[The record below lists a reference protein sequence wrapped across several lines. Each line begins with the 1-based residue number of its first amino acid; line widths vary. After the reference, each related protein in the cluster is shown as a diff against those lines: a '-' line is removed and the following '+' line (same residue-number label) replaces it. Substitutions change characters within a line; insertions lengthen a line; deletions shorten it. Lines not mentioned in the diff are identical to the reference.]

1 MNIIKTF
8 FVTLIILISL
18 TTNSQ
23 SKELDSISDNDWLVS
38 LEEYFFSLGNVK
50 GEFTQIDQIGNIAKG
65 IFYSNGRGSIRF
77 EYSNPSEMLIIINKG
92 IFAIKERKDSK
103 VNYYSLEDSPLANLL
118 SKDLALDNFH
128 INTLEIEGR
137 VATIELRTK
146 KNSLRNSIFITADYP
161 QPILRQWK
169 IIDTQ
174 KKETTVFFSK
184 IKSINSI
191 MDIFFEIK

>member
-8 FVTLIILISL
+8 FVTLIILILL

-77 EYSNPSEMLIIINKG
+77 EYSTPSEMLIIINKG

-191 MDIFFEIK
+191 MDSFFEIK

>member
-8 FVTLIILISL
+8 FVTLVLLILF

-23 SKELDSISDNDWLVS
+23 SKEPNSIADNDWLVS
-38 LEEYFFSLGNVK
+38 LEQYFFNLGNVK
-50 GEFTQIDQIGNIAKG
+50 GQFTQLDQIGNISKG

-77 EYSNPSEMLIIINKG
+77 EYSAPSEMLIIINKG

-118 SKDLALDNFH
+118 SKDLALENFH
-128 INTLEIEGR
+128 INSLEIEGR
-137 VATIELRTK
+137 VATIELRTEK
-146 KNSLRNSIFITADYP
+146 SSLRNSIFITADYP

-184 IKSINSI
+184 IKSTNSI
-191 MDIFFEIK
+191 MDSFFEIK

>member
-8 FVTLIILISL
+8 FVTLVLLILF

-23 SKELDSISDNDWLVS
+23 SKELNSIADNDWLVS
-38 LEEYFFSLGNVK
+38 LEQYFFNLGNVK
-50 GEFTQIDQIGNIAKG
+50 GQFTQLDQIGNISKG

-77 EYSNPSEMLIIINKG
+77 EYSAPSEMLIIINKG

-137 VATIELRTK
+137 VATIELRTEK
-146 KNSLRNSIFITADYP
+146 SSLRNSILITADYP

-174 KKETTVFFSK
+174 KKETIVFFSK

-191 MDIFFEIK
+191 LDSFFEIK

>member
-8 FVTLIILISL
+8 FLTLIILILL

-50 GEFTQIDQIGNIAKG
+50 GEFTQIDQIGNITKG

-77 EYSNPSEMLIIINKG
+77 EYSTPSEMLIIINKG

-128 INTLEIEGR
+128 INSLEIEGR

-184 IKSINSI
+184 IKSINSV
-191 MDIFFEIK
+191 MDSFFKIK

>member
-8 FVTLIILISL
+8 FVTLVLLILF

-23 SKELDSISDNDWLVS
+23 SKELNSIADNDWLVS
-38 LEEYFFSLGNVK
+38 LEQYFFNLGNVK
-50 GEFTQIDQIGNIAKG
+50 GQFTQLDQIGNISKG

-77 EYSNPSEMLIIINKG
+77 EYSAPSEMLIIINKG

-103 VNYYSLEDSPLANLL
+103 VNYYSLENSPLANLL

-128 INTLEIEGR
+128 INSLEIEGR
-137 VATIELRTK
+137 VATIELRTEK
-146 KNSLRNSIFITADYP
+146 SSLRNSIFITADYP

-184 IKSINSI
+184 IKSTNSI
-191 MDIFFEIK
+191 MDSFFEIK

>member
-77 EYSNPSEMLIIINKG
+77 EYSTPSEMLIIVNKG

-184 IKSINSI
+184 IKSINSM
-191 MDIFFEIK
+191 MDSFFEIK

>member
-1 MNIIKTF
+1 MNIIKNF

-77 EYSNPSEMLIIINKG
+77 EYSTPSEMLIIIKKG

-191 MDIFFEIK
+191 MDSFFEIK

>member
-38 LEEYFFSLGNVK
+38 LEEYFLSLGNVK

-77 EYSNPSEMLIIINKG
+77 EYSTPSEMLIIINKG

-191 MDIFFEIK
+191 MDSFFEIK

>member
-77 EYSNPSEMLIIINKG
+77 EYSTPSEMLIIINKG

-184 IKSINSI
+184 IKSINSM
-191 MDIFFEIK
+191 MDSFFEIK

>member
-8 FVTLIILISL
+8 FVTLIILIL
-18 TTNSQ
+18 FTANSQ
-23 SKELDSISDNDWLVS
+23 SKELDSISNNDWLIS
-38 LEEYFFSLGNVK
+38 LEQYFFSLGTVK

-65 IFYSNGRGSIRF
+65 IFYSNGKGSIRF
-77 EYSNPSEMLIIINKG
+77 EYSAPSEMLIIINKG
-92 IFAIKERKDSK
+92 IFAIKEKRDSK

-118 SKDLALDNFH
+118 SKELALDDFH
-128 INTLEIEGR
+128 INSLEIKGR

-146 KNSLRNSIFITADYP
+146 KSSLRNSIFITADYP

-191 MDIFFEIK
+191 MDSFFEIK

>member
-1 MNIIKTF
+1 MNTIKTF
-8 FVTLIILISL
+8 FVTLIILILL

-23 SKELDSISDNDWLVS
+23 SKELDTISENDWLVS

-50 GEFTQIDQIGNIAKG
+50 GEFTQIDQIGNIAEG

-77 EYSNPSEMLIIINKG
+77 EYSTPSEMLIIINKG

-128 INTLEIEGR
+128 INSLEIEGR

-184 IKSINSI
+184 IKSINSV
-191 MDIFFEIK
+191 MDSFFKIK

>member
-50 GEFTQIDQIGNIAKG
+50 GKFTQIDQIGNIAKG

-77 EYSNPSEMLIIINKG
+77 EYSTPSEMLIIINKG

-184 IKSINSI
+184 IKSINSM
-191 MDIFFEIK
+191 MDSFFEIK

>member
-1 MNIIKTF
+1 MNTIKTF
-8 FVTLIILISL
+8 FVTLVLLILFTS
-18 TTNSQ
+18 NSQ
-23 SKELDSISDNDWLVS
+23 SKELNSIADNDWLVS
-38 LEEYFFSLGNVK
+38 LEQYFFNLGNVK
-50 GEFTQIDQIGNIAKG
+50 GQFTQLDQIGNISKG

-77 EYSNPSEMLIIINKG
+77 EYSAPSEMLIIINKG

-128 INTLEIEGR
+128 INSLEIEGR
-137 VATIELRTK
+137 VATIELRTEK
-146 KNSLRNSIFITADYP
+146 SSLRNSILITADYP

-184 IKSINSI
+184 IKSTNSI
-191 MDIFFEIK
+191 MDSFFEIK

>member
-1 MNIIKTF
+1 MKTF

-77 EYSNPSEMLIIINKG
+77 EYSTPSEMLIIINKG

-191 MDIFFEIK
+191 MDSFFEIK

>member
-77 EYSNPSEMLIIINKG
+77 EYSTPSEMLIIINKG

-103 VNYYSLEDSPLANLL
+103 VNFYSLEDSPLANLL

-184 IKSINSI
+184 IKSINSM
-191 MDIFFEIK
+191 MDSFFEIK

>member
-38 LEEYFFSLGNVK
+38 LEEYFFSLGSVK

-77 EYSNPSEMLIIINKG
+77 EYSTPSEMLIIINKG

-191 MDIFFEIK
+191 MDSFFEIK

>member
-1 MNIIKTF
+1 M
-8 FVTLIILISL
+8 
-18 TTNSQ
+18 
-23 SKELDSISDNDWLVS
+23 
-38 LEEYFFSLGNVK
+38 K
-50 GEFTQIDQIGNIAKG
+50 GQFTQLDQIGNISKG

-77 EYSNPSEMLIIINKG
+77 EYSAPSEMLIIINKG

-137 VATIELRTK
+137 VATIELRTEK
-146 KNSLRNSIFITADYP
+146 SSLRNSILITADYP

-184 IKSINSI
+184 IRPINLMLDS
-191 MDIFFEIK
+191 FFEIK

>member
-8 FVTLIILISL
+8 FITLIILISL

-23 SKELDSISDNDWLVS
+23 SKELDSFSDNDWIVL
-38 LEEYFFSLGNVK
+38 LEKYFFNLGNVK
-50 GEFTQIDQIGNIAKG
+50 GEFTQINQIGNITKG

-77 EYSNPSEMLIIINKG
+77 EYSTPSEMLIIINKG

-103 VNYYSLEDSPLANLL
+103 VNYYSLEDSPLESLL
-118 SKDLALDNFH
+118 SKDLVLDNFH
-128 INTLEIEGR
+128 INSLEIEGR

-146 KNSLRNSIFITADYP
+146 KSTVRNSIFITADYP

-191 MDIFFEIK
+191 LDSFFEIK

>member
-8 FVTLIILISL
+8 FVTLIILILL

-23 SKELDSISDNDWLVS
+23 SKELNSISDNDWLVS

-50 GEFTQIDQIGNIAKG
+50 GQFTQIDQIGNITKG
-65 IFYSNGRGSIRF
+65 IFYSNGKGSIRF
-77 EYSNPSEMLIIINKG
+77 EYSTPSEMLIIINKG
-92 IFAIKERKDSK
+92 IFAIKERKNSK
-103 VNYYSLEDSPLANLL
+103 INYYSLQDSPLANLL
-118 SKDLALDNFH
+118 SKNLALDNFH
-128 INTLEIEGR
+128 INSLEIEGR

-146 KNSLRNSIFITADYP
+146 KNSLRNSIFITADHP

-174 KKETTVFFSK
+174 KRETTVFFSK
-184 IKSINSI
+184 IKSTNSI
-191 MDIFFEIK
+191 MDSFFEIK

>member
-23 SKELDSISDNDWLVS
+23 SKELDSISDNDWLIS

-77 EYSNPSEMLIIINKG
+77 EYSTPSEMLIIINKG

-103 VNYYSLEDSPLANLL
+103 VNYYSLDDSPLANLL

-128 INTLEIEGR
+128 INSLDIEGR

-146 KNSLRNSIFITADYP
+146 KSSERNSIFITADYP

-169 IIDTQ
+169 MIDAQ

-191 MDIFFEIK
+191 MEGFFEII

>member
-8 FVTLIILISL
+8 FVTLIILILL
-18 TTNSQ
+18 TTNAQ

-50 GEFTQIDQIGNIAKG
+50 GEFTQIDQIGNITKG

-77 EYSNPSEMLIIINKG
+77 EYSTPSEMLIIINKG

-191 MDIFFEIK
+191 MDTFFEIK

>member
-38 LEEYFFSLGNVK
+38 LENYFFNLGSVK
-50 GEFTQIDQIGNIAKG
+50 GEFTQIDQIGNITKG
-65 IFYSNGRGSIRF
+65 IFYSNGMGSIRF
-77 EYSNPSEMLIIINKG
+77 EYSTPSEMLIIINKG
-92 IFAIKERKDSK
+92 VFAIKERKDSK
-103 VNYYSLEDSPLANLL
+103 VNYYSLENSPLANLF
-118 SKDLALDNFH
+118 SKDLSLDNFH
-128 INTLEIEGR
+128 INNLEIEGR

-174 KKETTVFFSK
+174 KKETIVFFSK
-184 IKSINSI
+184 IKSTNSI
-191 MDIFFEIK
+191 MDNFFEIK